1 MTGYHKVS
9 GTIAIH
15 EEMKIKNINETYST
29 SDSPRRYFILHWLS
43 GLISLVG
50 ICGLVV
56 ARGHYR

>member
-1 MTGYHKVS
+1 
-9 GTIAIH
+9 
-15 EEMKIKNINETYST
+15 MKINNINETYST